1 MVEKGNLIEEF
12 NDVKMGLEHFDQFL
26 REWLKP
32 VPTPGDER
40 NTPDDWPMSARRIT
54 PSQWQ
59 ISLGDDPPGEVPL
72 GYVEAL
78 PVQDKMSIRC
88 YDLPLRGGDR
98 HGMAHVMVE
107 RLRDRLRE
115 VGALSVEKPGGSV
128 AGESDEHHDSGH
140 YKYSPEDRRRIVE
153 EYRQARKKS
162 LVTNKDAWA
171 KMRYDICRKTL
182 LSYEREFP
190 EGEA

>member
-1 MVEKGNLIEEF
+1 MAEKGNLIEVF
-12 NDVKMGLEHFDQFL
+12 NDVKMGLMQFDQFL

-32 VPTPGDER
+32 VPTPYDHR
-40 NTPDDWPMSARRIT
+40 DTLDDWPLSARRIT
-54 PSQWQ
+54 PSLWQ
-59 ISLGDDPPGEVPL
+59 ISLGDDPPAEVPL

-78 PVQDKMSIRC
+78 AVQDKLSIRC
-88 YDLPLRGGDR
+88 HDLPLRDR
-98 HGMAHVMVE
+98 DQSGIAKAMVN
-107 RLRDRLRE
+107 RLGNKLRE

-128 AGESDEHHDSGH
+128 AGESNEHHDSGH

-153 EYRQARKKS
+153 EYRLARKKS

-171 KMRYDICRKTL
+171 KMRYDICGKTL